1 MLRLESIPQMTGID
15 EIKVLWLF
23 TNFKSINWILDHF
36 LTSNTQRSTS
46 ERLRADTYRLV
57 QEKDQ
62 LTNKN
67 QAQSSKDIGNRV
79 ADIDFWKSELRHET
93 DLLVGETNALTEV
106 CQDTVFLY
114 HH

>member
-1 MLRLESIPQMTGID
+1 M
-15 EIKVLWLF
+15 
-23 TNFKSINWILDHF
+23 
-36 LTSNTQRSTS
+36 
-46 ERLRADTYRLV
+46 V

-106 CQDTVFLY
+106 IFYYLPYYFGITCFLNLAIDKSLLNL
-114 HH
+114 

>member
-1 MLRLESIPQMTGID
+1 M
-15 EIKVLWLF
+15 
-23 TNFKSINWILDHF
+23 
-36 LTSNTQRSTS
+36 TSNTQRSTS

-106 CQDTVFLY
+106 HLQYGFSIFEIILSFGG
-114 HH
+114 HIGEIF

>member
-1 MLRLESIPQMTGID
+1 M
-15 EIKVLWLF
+15 
-23 TNFKSINWILDHF
+23 
-36 LTSNTQRSTS
+36 
-46 ERLRADTYRLV
+46 V

-106 CQDTVFLY
+106 IHILLFTVFFGVICFMNLASTVGVLQSY
-114 HH
+114 SNHKQTVPIFIGKVLET

>member
-1 MLRLESIPQMTGID
+1 M
-15 EIKVLWLF
+15 
-23 TNFKSINWILDHF
+23 
-36 LTSNTQRSTS
+36 
-46 ERLRADTYRLV
+46 V

-106 CQDTVFLY
+106 IHSLLFTVFFGIMFYEPSSFYSLIQITNKPFIFLSGIFIFSSPKVLET
-114 HH
+114 

>member
-1 MLRLESIPQMTGID
+1 
-15 EIKVLWLF
+15 
-23 TNFKSINWILDHF
+23 
-36 LTSNTQRSTS
+36 
-46 ERLRADTYRLV
+46 LV

-106 CQDTVFLY
+106 MHILLLTVFFEITCFMNLAPTVTSSTVLFKSQTNRSY
-114 HH
+114 FYWESARNLILNFFHPHQW

>member
-1 MLRLESIPQMTGID
+1 M
-15 EIKVLWLF
+15 
-23 TNFKSINWILDHF
+23 
-36 LTSNTQRSTS
+36 
-46 ERLRADTYRLV
+46 V

-106 CQDTVFLY
+106 MHILLLTLFFEITCFMNLG
-114 HH
+114 